1 MLNSQIENIINMY
14 YQGENEELYVAK
26 SAERLDLP
34 VEIVAFCAIHN
45 VELKIMTNYENPSEK
60 WFFTMGE
67 YKEGN
72 FEVEYTTILSVS
84 KLANVYALE
93 HSFEVLNKDP
103 NKIEPVLV
111 GDSEAAYNVGQ
122 FDLEELVKQFVHKGV
137 SYVTFYEDYYN
148 DIIDAK
154 VRLESVQIEIY
165 RCECSKD
172 ELIIFLCSDIYSN
185 ENYILLKALSE
196 QLNEFDIGVL
206 ISYFSSEFLSQNID
220 FAEEL
225 LYLLSKYK
233 NENVYQ
239 YF

>member
-26 SAERLDLP
+26 SAERLELP
-34 VEIVAFCAIHN
+34 VEIVAFCATHN

-60 WFFTMGE
+60 WYFTMGE

-111 GDSEAAYNVGQ
+111 GDAEAAYNVGQ
-122 FDLEELVKQFVHKGV
+122 FDLEELVKQCYEAMNFTRMFWVEALRTVENIHFAEGITLFGP
-137 SYVTFYEDYYN
+137 YVTQEDILFRDVL
-148 DIIDAK
+148 DILPD
-154 VRLESVQIEIY
+154 
-165 RCECSKD
+165 
-172 ELIIFLCSDIYSN
+172 
-185 ENYILLKALSE
+185 
-196 QLNEFDIGVL
+196 
-206 ISYFSSEFLSQNID
+206 
-220 FAEEL
+220 
-225 LYLLSKYK
+225 
-233 NENVYQ
+233 
-239 YF
+239 